1 MRKKKIEKLNIHDIN
16 KNNSKDISHTINKI
30 KENEWKYMVILVAF
44 FMTLFFVIGYVSLR
58 VKTLSF
64 FDYTSDFNG
73 AYVSLSSNVIT
84 LDEND
89 KMSDCMGL
97 SSSGIDLVFQNTI
110 NEDFNYKIILVE
122 DLDMKNK
129 CGCSSEGFNI
139 QDIRYS
145 LNGSTVKS
153 LSNQNM
159 LLTTGYLEMGKKDK
173 INLKIWLDKNSQS
186 SGHFHGRIFFE
197 KIEED

>member
-1 MRKKKIEKLNIHDIN
+1 MRKKKNEKLNIHDIN

-30 KENEWKYMVILVAF
+30 KENEWKYMMILVLF
-44 FMTLFFVIGYVSLR
+44 FMTLFFVIGYVSLKI
-58 VKTLSF
+58 KTLSF
-64 FDYTSDFNG
+64 FDYMSDFNG

-89 KMSDCMGL
+89 KMSDIMGL
-97 SSSGIDLVFQNTI
+97 NSNGIDLVFQNTI
-110 NEDFNYKIILVE
+110 NEDYNYKIILIE
-122 DLDMKNK
+122 DFDLKNR

-139 QDIRYS
+139 SDIRYS
-145 LNGSTVKS
+145 LDESTVKN
-153 LSNQNM
+153 LSGQNM

-186 SGHFHGRIFFE
+186 LGHFHGRIFFE